1 MAAENQPFVKFDMQ
15 KNQIGYL
22 LHQVDKYVFRR
33 QNDALKSY
41 GINFNCAI
49 ALNFI
54 VEHED
59 AASINQRAIESF
71 TGLTNPAITK
81 IISALVELGLVVRQ
95 PDAIDRRNYK
105 LLSTEAGREKSAICR
120 QLIIDTDKDCFS
132 DLDHGRQVALVE
144 LLTSINT
151 DRI

>member
-1 MAAENQPFVKFDMQ
+1 MAAENQPTGKFDMQ
-15 KNQIGYL
+15 KSQIGYL

-33 QNDALKSY
+33 QNEALKSC

-49 ALNFI
+49 ALNYI

-81 IISALVELGLVVRQ
+81 IISALVDLGLVERQ
-95 PDAIDRRNYK
+95 QDDIDRRNYR
-105 LLSTEAGREKSAICR
+105 LISTAAGREKSVICR
-120 QLIIDTDKDCFS
+120 QLIVDTDKDCFS
-132 DLDHGRQVALVE
+132 DLDHKRQVALVD
-144 LLTSINT
+144 LLATINT